1 MSHSCLTCDQ
11 GLAISTLQVVL
22 LPTLVGVTI
31 NELAHDTVKRITP
44 VLPLASVLLTTI
56 LTASPVGQSAAEL
69 RLNGLKVVL
78 PTFLLHAL
86 AFPPR
91 YFLSRLFRLSEKESM
106 TVSIETGVY
115 WLFMLLLSKVLL

>member
-1 MSHSCLTCDQ
+1 M
-11 GLAISTLQVVL
+11 
-22 LPTLVGVTI
+22 LVGVTI
-31 NELAHDTVKRITP
+31 NGLAHDTVKRITP
-44 VLPLASVLLTTI
+44 VLPLAGVLLTTI

-69 RLNGLKVVL
+69 RLNGLKLVL

-86 AFPPR
+86 AFPSG
-91 YFLSRLFRLSEKESM
+91 YFLSRLFQLSKKESR